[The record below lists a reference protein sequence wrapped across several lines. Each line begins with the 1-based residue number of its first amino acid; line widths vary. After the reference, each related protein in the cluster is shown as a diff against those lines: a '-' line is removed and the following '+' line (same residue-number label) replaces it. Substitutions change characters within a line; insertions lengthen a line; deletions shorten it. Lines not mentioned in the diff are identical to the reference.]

1 MNGGFSRL
9 LSEATLGGLRLRNRI
24 VVPPMVRNYADT
36 EGVVTKRVIDHYRA
50 PARGGAGMVI
60 VEASYVHE
68 NGKGF
73 YQQIGIHNDKCIPGL
88 NYLSDSIKEWGAA
101 AAIQLYHAGRQT
113 STSVTGQPVVA
124 PSAIACPVS
133 GGEPAALSEQE
144 VSEMVEAFASAAK
157 RAKTA
162 GFDCIEVHAAHGYL
176 ISQFLSPHT
185 NKRTDK
191 YGGDAEKRFRFLREI
206 VERTQQA
213 CGDDYPMIVRMNA
226 DDLVEEGIQLED
238 AQDYARKLQDMGVGA
253 LSITVGMYE
262 CLLNIRTTSP
272 FGMGSMYGPH
282 GELIEL
288 AHGIKKQVD
297 LPVMAVGSITPEIAE
312 EALEAGKADFIAIG
326 RNLVVDPEYVNKLG
340 RGERERIRP
349 CIRCNEKCI
358 GRLFDGFAMECTVN
372 AETGFESDV
381 LKPPLRRKKVLVAG
395 GGPAGMEAAR
405 VAALRGHEVL
415 LYEKSDQLGGHLK
428 EATVAGFKDDLRAYK
443 DWLVRELSHMG
454 VQVMMGREVTQK
466 VIETVKPD
474 AVIVATG
481 SEVARPPI
489 QGSDKAATATD
500 VFLGRVQPGTK
511 NVIAGGGA
519 TGCELA
525 LHIARQGR
533 EAVVVELLPNV
544 ATDIPLINRG
554 NLVAE
559 MQDAGVSIVAESQ
572 IVEMKAGG
580 VDVVGPD
587 GTRSTVEGDRVILA
601 IGFSSHRGL
610 ARDLEG
616 MGIEVYVVGDSVQP
630 RRVGEAT
637 REGYL
642 AGAAV

>member
-1 MNGGFSRL
+1 MNGQFPRL
-9 LSEATLGGLRLRNRI
+9 LSEGTLGGLRLRNRI
-24 VVPPMVRNYADT
+24 IVPPMVRNYADT
-36 EGVVTKRVIDHYRA
+36 EGIVNKRVIDHYSSLA
-50 PARGGAGMVI
+50 KGGAAMVI
-60 VEASYVHE
+60 VEASYVHD

-88 NYLSDSIKEWGAA
+88 NYLADSIKEWGAK

-113 STSVTGQPVVA
+113 SESVTGAPVVA

-133 GGEPAALSEQE
+133 GGEPVDMSQHE
-144 VSEMVEAFASAAK
+144 VAEMVESFARAAK
-157 RAKTA
+157 RAQTA
-162 GFDCIEVHAAHGYL
+162 GFDCVEIHAAHGYL

-191 YGGDAEKRFRFLREI
+191 YGGDEEKRFQFLKEI
-206 VERTQQA
+206 VERTRQV
-213 CGDDYPMIVRMNA
+213 CGKDYPMIVRINA
-226 DDLVEEGIQLED
+226 DDYVEGGIKPDD
-238 AQDYARKLQDMGVGA
+238 AGRYAKKLQDLNVDA

-272 FGMGSMYGPH
+272 FGIGSMYGPH
-282 GELIEL
+282 GELIDL
-288 AHGIKKQVD
+288 AKGIKDEVD
-297 LPVMAVGSITPEIAE
+297 LPVMAVGSITPELAE
-312 EALEAGKADFIAIG
+312 EALEAERADYIAIG
-326 RNLVVDPEYVNKLG
+326 RNLLVDPEMANKLT
-340 RGERERIRP
+340 RGERERVRP

-381 LKPPLRRKKVLVAG
+381 MTPPLKRKKVLVAG

-415 LYEKSDQLGGHLK
+415 LYEKSDQFGGHLK
-428 EATVAGFKDDLRAYK
+428 EATVAGFKDDLRLYK
-443 DWLVRELSHMG
+443 DWLIRELSHVG
-454 VQVMMGREVTQK
+454 VQVTMGHDVTAR
-466 VIETVKPD
+466 VIENTKPD

-489 QGSDKAATATD
+489 KGSGTAATATE

-511 NVIAGGGA
+511 NIIAGGGA

-525 LHIARQGR
+525 LHISRQGR
-533 EAVVVELLPNV
+533 EVVVVEMLPEL

-559 MQDAGVSIVAESQ
+559 LMDAGVDTVTESH
-572 IVEMKAGG
+572 IVEMMNNG
-580 VDVVGPD
+580 VAVVDPNGNRK
-587 GTRSTVEGDRVILA
+587 TIEGDKVILA
-601 IGFSSHRGL
+601 IGFSSQRQLANDLKGL
-610 ARDLEG
+610 G
-616 MGIEVYVVGDSVQP
+616 VEVYVVGDSVRP

-642 AGAAV
+642 AGATV